1 MTTRLFISTG
11 AALGAL
17 IIATPALAQN
27 GDPEMTYEERG
38 YEYAQ
43 PAPPAVPQPAPI
55 TYRQEAVVQPLPE
68 RTHYKQP
75 VRYVKEQ
82 HYVKDHAGADYEV
95 EYEYDT
101 PRHAAPAPK
110 YHKPV
115 HMPRPAHHAQVPV
128 VPHHGMTTYPAPHHQ
143 PQSGFDRAAWLDEC
157 VSRVSGRHGR
167 RDSNGKVI
175 GGLVG
180 AAAGGLIG
188 NRVAGRGDRLAGTL
202 IGAGV
207 GGLAGLAVG
216 SAVDGKNSRKN
227 GDAYAYCEDW
237 LARYSGGHHGYG
249 YQHYGYAYHARPMML
264 VPVWVQVPQRAVTKE
279 YVTYEYYEEEIVTYE
294 KVPARKR
301 VIKASP
307 APKPVKRY
315 VKQPKPVKYSKEN

>member
-1 MTTRLFISTG
+1 MTIRLFISTG
-11 AALGAL
+11 SALGAL
-17 IIATPALAQN
+17 VIAAPSLAQGN
-27 GDPEMTYEERG
+27 GPEMTYEDRQ

-43 PAPPAVPQPAPI
+43 PAPSLVPQPAPI

-68 RTHYKQP
+68 RATYAPP
-75 VRYVKEQ
+75 VRYVKKPR
-82 HYVKDHAGADYEV
+82 YVKDHAGADYDV

-101 PRHAAPAPK
+101 AKRSVPAPQYHAPKHAAPAYLPTQA
-110 YHKPV
+110 
-115 HMPRPAHHAQVPV
+115 PA
-128 VPHHGMTTYPAPHHQ
+128 YPQHYQ
-143 PQSGFDRAAWLDEC
+143 PQQPQFDRAAWMDEC
-157 VSRVSGRHGR
+157 VGRISGRQGR
-167 RDSNGKVI
+167 RDSNGNII

-216 SAVDGKNSRKN
+216 SAIDGKNSRKN
-227 GDAYAYCEDW
+227 DDAYAYCEDW

-249 YQHYGYAYHARPMML
+249 YQQYSYAYHAQPMML

-279 YVTYEYYEEEIVTYE
+279 YVTYEHYEEEVVTYE
-294 KVPARKR
+294 EVPAKR
-301 VIKASP
+301 RMIESHP
-307 APKPVKRY
+307 APATKPVKRTY
-315 VKQPKPVKYSKEN
+315 VKQAQPVKYSKGN

>member
-55 TYRQEAVVQPLPE
+55 TYRQEAVVQPLPA
-68 RTHYKQP
+68 RTNYKQP

-82 HYVKDHAGADYEV
+82 RYVKDHAGADYDV
-95 EYEYDT
+95 EYDYETAPHPAPAPQYHP
-101 PRHAAPAPK
+101 PRHAVPSYAPHQAS
-110 YHKPV
+110 
-115 HMPRPAHHAQVPV
+115 A
-128 VPHHGMTTYPAPHHQ
+128 YPPHHQ
-143 PQSGFDRAAWLDEC
+143 QPQFDRAAWMDEC

-315 VKQPKPVKYSKEN
+315 VKQPKPVKYSKGN